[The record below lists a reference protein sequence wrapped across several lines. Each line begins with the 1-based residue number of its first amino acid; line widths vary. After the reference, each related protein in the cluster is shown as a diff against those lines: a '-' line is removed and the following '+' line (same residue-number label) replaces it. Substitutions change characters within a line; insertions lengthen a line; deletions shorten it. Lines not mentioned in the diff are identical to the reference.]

1 MCFSWQISRLR
12 VIKKTFSHT
21 LTDKCKF
28 IDAFFLNAFFVAFFL
43 DEFDFA
49 IILFIN
55 SFEQIIFQFY
65 INQVR
70 IYKLVTGYIQSNN
83 ALLVQRYYFSFWIC
97 YLSMTLSSDN
107 YTLHSY
113 TISERENRLVAIIV
127 RTSFELNKVSSID
140 NFSSK
145 FCRFN

>member
-83 ALLVQRYYFSFWIC
+83 ALLVQKILFFI
-97 YLSMTLSSDN
+97 LDLLFVHD
-107 YTLHSY
+107 
-113 TISERENRLVAIIV
+113 VIV
-127 RTSFELNKVSSID
+127 RQLYFTLIYNIRKRKSTCSYNSENLVWAK
-140 NFSSK
+140 
-145 FCRFN
+145 